1 MQIEENECMLLEE
14 LKEIIE
20 VLSEAVK
27 DAEKF
32 DRGVDAPGTRL
43 RKTATEATKLLKEL
57 RQKVLDIRKER
68 KG

>member
-1 MQIEENECMLLEE
+1 MNIMLLEK
-14 LKEIIE
+14 LKEVIE
-20 VLSEAVK
+20 VLENASK

-43 RKTATEATKLLKEL
+43 RKKATEATKLLKEL
-57 RQKVLDIRKER
+57 RQIVLDVRKER

>member
-1 MQIEENECMLLEE
+1 MLLEK
-14 LKEIIE
+14 LKEVIA
-20 VLSEAVK
+20 VLENASN

-43 RKTATEATKLLKEL
+43 RKTATEASKLLKEL
-57 RQKVLDIRKER
+57 RQQVLDIRKDR

>member
-1 MQIEENECMLLEE
+1 MLLEE
-14 LKEIIE
+14 LKKIIE
-20 VLSEAVK
+20 VLESAAK

-43 RKTATEATKLLKEL
+43 RKKATDATKLLKEL
-57 RQKVLDIRKER
+57 RQNVLDVRKER

>member
-1 MQIEENECMLLEE
+1 MLLER
-14 LKEIIE
+14 LREIIE
-20 VLSEAVK
+20 VLEGASK

-43 RKTATEATKLLKEL
+43 RKTATEASKLLKEL
-57 RQKVLDIRKER
+57 RQAVLDIRKDR

>member
-1 MQIEENECMLLEE
+1 MLLEK
-14 LKEIIE
+14 LKEVIE
-20 VLSEAVK
+20 VLESVSK

-43 RKTATEATKLLKEL
+43 RKTATEASKLLKEL
-57 RQKVLDIRKER
+57 RQTVLDIRKDR

>member
-1 MQIEENECMLLEE
+1 MNIMLLQK
-14 LKEIIE
+14 LKEVIE
-20 VLSEAVK
+20 VLENASK

-43 RKTATEATKLLKEL
+43 RKTATEASKLLKEL
-57 RQKVLDIRKER
+57 RQVVLDVRKER

>member
-1 MQIEENECMLLEE
+1 MLLEK
-14 LKEIIE
+14 LKEVIE
-20 VLSEAVK
+20 VWENASK

-43 RKTATEATKLLKEL
+43 RKTATEASKLLKEL
-57 RQKVLDIRKER
+57 RQVVLDVRKER

>member
-1 MQIEENECMLLEE
+1 MNKMLLEK
-14 LKEIIE
+14 LKEVIE
-20 VLSEAVK
+20 VLESASK

-43 RKTATEATKLLKEL
+43 RKTATEASKLLKEL
-57 RQKVLDIRKER
+57 RQVVLDVRKER

>member
-1 MQIEENECMLLEE
+1 MNIMLLEK
-14 LKEIIE
+14 LKEVIE
-20 VLSEAVK
+20 VLENASK

-43 RKTATEATKLLKEL
+43 RKKATEASKLLKEL
-57 RQKVLDIRKER
+57 RQIVLDVRKER

>member
-1 MQIEENECMLLEE
+1 MLLEK
-14 LKEIIE
+14 LREIIE
-20 VLSEAVK
+20 VLEDASK

-43 RKTATEATKLLKEL
+43 RKTATEASKLLKEL
-57 RQKVLDIRKER
+57 RQEVLDIRKDR